1 MEQIPKKPEN
11 LPNDG
16 ADSDKKPF
24 FNRKG
29 IPPTTVSI
37 AGTIGSIVGIR
48 NIDKRWGAIM
58 LAASSFGD
66 LLDGKMARGEI
77 DIEKIIRKFIGKN
90 EDSSDDLDSENKE
103 TGETI
108 LGTLADHIGDKIKI
122 ATILYELHRR
132 GAAPN
137 LVLGG
142 IAVSNAFN
150 AGMTAIN
157 TVRHPG
163 KSRPVNRHGMPGR
176 VSRVLRHWRLFRS
189 PRKNHCRRTSAQT
202 WHCRVHRWRTVYD
215 KSWHRI
221 RRRSFQK
228 IISLIV

>member
-1 MEQIPKKPEN
+1 MEQVPKKPEN

-16 ADSDKKPF
+16 ADSDRKPF

-29 IPPTTVSI
+29 IPPTMVSI

-48 NIDKRWGAIM
+48 NIDKHWGAI
-58 LAASSFGD
+58 LLVASSFGD
-66 LLDGKMARGEI
+66 FLDGKLARGEI
-77 DIEKIIRKFIGKN
+77 DVEKIIRQFTGKS
-90 EDSSDDLDSENKE
+90 EDSSDDLGSENKE

-122 ATILYELHRR
+122 AAILYELHRR

-142 IAVSNAFN
+142 IAASNAFN
-150 AGMTAIN
+150 AGMTAVN

-163 KSRPVNRHGMPGR
+163 ESRPVKAGKIGMACQV
-176 VSRVLRHWRLFRS
+176 VSVVSYAIGDFLESRGKTTTGKVLRGLGTAAF
-189 PRKNHCRRTSAQT
+189 
-202 WHCRVHRWRTVYD
+202 TVGVPFMVKAGKEYAEEAF
-215 KSWHRI
+215 K
-221 RRRSFQK
+221 K
-228 IISLIV
+228 

>member
-16 ADSDKKPF
+16 AGSDEKPF

-29 IPPTTVSI
+29 IPPTMVSI

-48 NIDKRWGAIM
+48 NIDKHWGAI
-58 LAASSFGD
+58 LLVASSFGD
-66 LLDGKMARGEI
+66 FLDGKLARGEI
-77 DIEKIIRKFIGKN
+77 DIEKIIRKFTGKN
-90 EDSSDDLDSENKE
+90 EDSSDNPGSENKE

-122 ATILYELHRR
+122 AAILYELHRR

-163 KSRPVNRHGMPGR
+163 ESRPVEAGKIGMACQV
-176 VSRVLRHWRLFRS
+176 VSVVSYATGNFLEARGKNTAGEILRKLG
-189 PRKNHCRRTSAQT
+189 
-202 WHCRVHRWRTVYD
+202 TVAFIAGVPFMVKAGKEYTEEAF
-215 KSWHRI
+215 K
-221 RRRSFQK
+221 K
-228 IISLIV
+228 

>member
-1 MEQIPKKPEN
+1 MEQVPKKPEN

-16 ADSDKKPF
+16 VDSDKKPF

-77 DIEKIIRKFIGKN
+77 DIEKIFRKFTGKS
-90 EDSSDDLDSENKE
+90 EDSSDSPDPENKE
-103 TGETI
+103 TGETR

-122 ATILYELHRR
+122 AAILYELHRR
-132 GAAPN
+132 DAAPN

-163 KSRPVNRHGMPGR
+163 ESRPVKAGKIGM
-176 VSRVLRHWRLFRS
+176 
-189 PRKNHCRRTSAQT
+189 A
-202 WHCRVHRWRTVYD
+202 WHA
-215 KSWHRI
+215 KSCQ
-221 RRRSFQK
+221 SC
-228 IISLIV
+228 LTP

>member
-1 MEQIPKKPEN
+1 MEQVPKEPEN
-11 LPNDG
+11 LPDNKPN
-16 ADSDKKPF
+16 SDKKPF

-48 NIDKRWGAIM
+48 NIDKRWGTI
-58 LAASSFGD
+58 LLVASSFGD
-66 LLDGKMARGEI
+66 FLDGKLARGEI
-77 DIEKIIRKFIGKN
+77 DVEKIIRQFTGKS
-90 EDSSDDLDSENKE
+90 EDSSDDLGSENKE

-122 ATILYELHRR
+122 AAILYELHQR
-132 GAAPN
+132 GAAPK

-163 KSRPVNRHGMPGR
+163 KSRPVKAGKIGMACQVASV
-176 VSRVLRHWRLFRS
+176 VSYATGYFLEVRGKTTAGELLRKLGTAAFTAGV
-189 PRKNHCRRTSAQT
+189 PFMIKAGKE
-202 WHCRVHRWRTVYD
+202 YAEEAF
-215 KSWHRI
+215 KE
-221 RRRSFQK
+221 
-228 IISLIV
+228 

>member
-1 MEQIPKKPEN
+1 MEQIPKEPEN
-11 LPNDG
+11 LPNGG
-16 ADSDKKPF
+16 ADSDEKPF

-29 IPPTTVSI
+29 IPPTMVSI

-48 NIDKRWGAIM
+48 NIDKHWGAI
-58 LAASSFGD
+58 LLVASSFGD
-66 LLDGKMARGEI
+66 FLDGKLARGEI

-90 EDSSDDLDSENKE
+90 EDSSDNPDSENKE

-122 ATILYELHRR
+122 AAILYELHRR

-163 KSRPVNRHGMPGR
+163 KSRPVKAGKIGMACQVASV
-176 VSRVLRHWRLFRS
+176 VSYATGYFLEVRGKTTAGELLRKLGTAAFTAGVPFMIKAGIEYAEEAS
-189 PRKNHCRRTSAQT
+189 K
-202 WHCRVHRWRTVYD
+202 
-215 KSWHRI
+215 K
-221 RRRSFQK
+221 
-228 IISLIV
+228 

>member
-1 MEQIPKKPEN
+1 MEQVPKKPEN

-16 ADSDKKPF
+16 ADSDKKPL

-48 NIDKRWGAIM
+48 NIDKHWGAIM

-77 DIEKIIRKFIGKN
+77 DIEKIFRKFIGKN
-90 EDSSDDLDSENKE
+90 EDFSDNPDPENKE
-103 TGETI
+103 TGETR
-108 LGTLADHIGDKIKI
+108 LGALADHAGDKIKM
-122 ATILYELHRR
+122 AAILYELHQR
-132 GAAPN
+132 GAAPK

-142 IAVSNAFN
+142 IAASNAFN
-150 AGMTAIN
+150 AGMTAVN

-163 KSRPVNRHGMPGR
+163 KSRPVKAGKIGMACQV
-176 VSRVLRHWRLFRS
+176 VSVVSYAIGDFLEARGKTTAGELLRKLGTAAFTAGVPFMIKAGIEYAEEAS
-189 PRKNHCRRTSAQT
+189 K
-202 WHCRVHRWRTVYD
+202 
-215 KSWHRI
+215 K
-221 RRRSFQK
+221 
-228 IISLIV
+228 

>member
-1 MEQIPKKPEN
+1 MEQVPKEPEN

-16 ADSDKKPF
+16 VDSDKKPF

-48 NIDKRWGAIM
+48 NIDKHWGAI
-58 LAASSFGD
+58 LLVASSFGD
-66 LLDGKMARGEI
+66 FLDGKMARGEI
-77 DIEKIIRKFIGKN
+77 DIEKIFRKFIGKN
-90 EDSSDDLDSENKE
+90 EDFSDNPDPENKE

-122 ATILYELHRR
+122 AAILYELHQR

-163 KSRPVNRHGMPGR
+163 KSRPVKAGKIGMACQVASV
-176 VSRVLRHWRLFRS
+176 VSYAIGDFLEARGKTTAGELLRKLGTAAFTAGVPFMIKAGIEYAEEAS
-189 PRKNHCRRTSAQT
+189 K
-202 WHCRVHRWRTVYD
+202 
-215 KSWHRI
+215 K
-221 RRRSFQK
+221 
-228 IISLIV
+228 

>member
-1 MEQIPKKPEN
+1 MEQVPKKPEN

-16 ADSDKKPF
+16 VDSDKKPF

-77 DIEKIIRKFIGKN
+77 DIEKIFRKFTGKS
-90 EDSSDDLDSENKE
+90 EDSSDSPDPENKE
-103 TGETI
+103 TGETR

-122 ATILYELHRR
+122 AAILYELHRR
-132 GAAPN
+132 DAAPN

-163 KSRPVNRHGMPGR
+163 ESRPVKAGKIGMACQV
-176 VSRVLRHWRLFRS
+176 VSVVSYAIGDFLEARGKTTAGELLRKLGTAAFTAGVPFMIKAGIEYAKEAS
-189 PRKNHCRRTSAQT
+189 K
-202 WHCRVHRWRTVYD
+202 
-215 KSWHRI
+215 K
-221 RRRSFQK
+221 
-228 IISLIV
+228 

>member
-1 MEQIPKKPEN
+1 MERTTKKPEN
-11 LPNDG
+11 LPDNKPN
-16 ADSDKKPF
+16 SDEKPF

-29 IPPTTVSI
+29 IPPTMVSI

-48 NIDKRWGAIM
+48 NIDKHWGAIM
-58 LAASSFGD
+58 LATSSFGD

-77 DIEKIIRKFIGKN
+77 DIEKIISKFIGKN
-90 EDSSDDLDSENKE
+90 EDSSDNPGSENKE

-122 ATILYELHRR
+122 AAILYELHRR
-132 GAAPN
+132 DAAPN

-163 KSRPVNRHGMPGR
+163 ESRPVKAGKIGMACQV
-176 VSRVLRHWRLFRS
+176 VSVVSYAIGDFLEAREKTTAGELLRKLGTAAFTAGVPFMIKAGIEYAEEAS
-189 PRKNHCRRTSAQT
+189 K
-202 WHCRVHRWRTVYD
+202 
-215 KSWHRI
+215 K
-221 RRRSFQK
+221 
-228 IISLIV
+228 

>member
-1 MEQIPKKPEN
+1 MEQVPKKPEN

-16 ADSDKKPF
+16 ADSDEKPF

-29 IPPTTVSI
+29 IPPTMVSI

-48 NIDKRWGAIM
+48 NIDKHWGAI
-58 LAASSFGD
+58 LLVASSFGD
-66 LLDGKMARGEI
+66 FLDGKLARGEI
-77 DIEKIIRKFIGKN
+77 DVEKIIRKFIGKN
-90 EDSSDDLDSENKE
+90 EDSSDNPDPENKE

-122 ATILYELHRR
+122 AAILYELHRR
-132 GAAPN
+132 DAAPN

-163 KSRPVNRHGMPGR
+163 KSRPVKTGKIGMACQV
-176 VSRVLRHWRLFRS
+176 VSVVS
-189 PRKNHCRRTSAQT
+189 YTSAKD
-202 WHCRVHRWRTVYD
+202 R
-215 KSWHRI
+215 KS
-221 RRRSFQK
+221 
-228 IISLIV
+228 VV

>member
-1 MEQIPKKPEN
+1 MEQMPKKPEN

-16 ADSDKKPF
+16 ADSDEKPF

-29 IPPTTVSI
+29 IPPTMVSI
-37 AGTIGSIVGIR
+37 AGTIGSIIGIR
-48 NIDKRWGAIM
+48 NIDKHWGAI
-58 LAASSFGD
+58 LLVASSFGD
-66 LLDGKMARGEI
+66 FLDGKMARGEI

-90 EDSSDDLDSENKE
+90 EDSSDDLGSENKE

-122 ATILYELHRR
+122 AAILYELHRR
-132 GAAPN
+132 DAAPN

-163 KSRPVNRHGMPGR
+163 ESRPVEAGKIGMACQV
-176 VSRVLRHWRLFRS
+176 VSVVSYATGNFLEARGKNTAGEILRKLG
-189 PRKNHCRRTSAQT
+189 
-202 WHCRVHRWRTVYD
+202 TVAFIAGVPFMVKAGKEYTEEAF
-215 KSWHRI
+215 K
-221 RRRSFQK
+221 K
-228 IISLIV
+228 

>member
-1 MEQIPKKPEN
+1 MPKKPEN

-16 ADSDKKPF
+16 ADSDEKPF

-29 IPPTTVSI
+29 IPPTMVSI
-37 AGTIGSIVGIR
+37 AGTIGSIIGIR
-48 NIDKRWGAIM
+48 NIDKHWGAI
-58 LAASSFGD
+58 LLVASSFGD
-66 LLDGKMARGEI
+66 FLDGKMARGEI

-90 EDSSDDLDSENKE
+90 EDSSDNLGSENKE

-122 ATILYELHRR
+122 AAILYELHRR
-132 GAAPN
+132 DAAPN

-163 KSRPVNRHGMPGR
+163 ESRPVEAGKIGMACQV
-176 VSRVLRHWRLFRS
+176 VSVVSYATGNFLEARGKNTAGEILRKLG
-189 PRKNHCRRTSAQT
+189 
-202 WHCRVHRWRTVYD
+202 TVAFIAGVPFMVKAGKEYTEEAF
-215 KSWHRI
+215 K
-221 RRRSFQK
+221 K
-228 IISLIV
+228 